1 MGEEDVGVSLWC
13 GRDPE
18 EQAECV
24 MEEGKVNERVAD
36 FELEERRGVVSPVP
50 ASEVGLP
57 VMSRMWLNPMLSSS
71 LCGTSTSFG
80 FGANAAHLPH

>member
-1 MGEEDVGVSLWC
+1 LVGEGDVGVSLWC

-50 ASEVGLP
+50 ASEVGL
-57 VMSRMWLNPMLSSS
+57 
-71 LCGTSTSFG
+71 
-80 FGANAAHLPH
+80 